1 MIKIIIKIM
10 IIIMIMIILIITII
24 IIMIMIIIII
34 MGMMSRPAHG
44 APAFTEHR
52 HSKSPE
58 FSPLINPYGYQI
70 LLVAFLVV

>member
-1 MIKIIIKIM
+1 M
-10 IIIMIMIILIITII
+10 IIIMIMIILIITI
-24 IIMIMIIIII
+24 IIIII

-58 FSPLINPYGYQI
+58 FSPLINSYGYQI

>member
-1 MIKIIIKIM
+1 M
-10 IIIMIMIILIITII
+10 IIIMIMIVLIITII
-24 IIMIMIIIII
+24 IIIIIIII
-34 MGMMSRPAHG
+34 MGMMSRLAHG

-52 HSKSPE
+52 HPKSPE

>member
-1 MIKIIIKIM
+1 M
-10 IIIMIMIILIITII
+10 IIIMIMIVLIITII
-24 IIMIMIIIII
+24 IIIIIIIII
-34 MGMMSRPAHG
+34 MGMMSRLAHG

-52 HSKSPE
+52 HPKSPE

>member
-1 MIKIIIKIM
+1 M
-10 IIIMIMIILIITII
+10 IIIMIMIVLIITII
-24 IIMIMIIIII
+24 IIIIIII

-52 HSKSPE
+52 HPKSPE

>member
-1 MIKIIIKIM
+1 
-10 IIIMIMIILIITII
+10 
-24 IIMIMIIIII
+24 

-58 FSPLINPYGYQI
+58 FSPLINSYGYQI

>member
-1 MIKIIIKIM
+1 M
-10 IIIMIMIILIITII
+10 IIIMIMIVLIITII
-24 IIMIMIIIII
+24 IIIIIIII

>member
-1 MIKIIIKIM
+1 M
-10 IIIMIMIILIITII
+10 IIIMIMIILIITI
-24 IIMIMIIIII
+24 IIIII

>member
-1 MIKIIIKIM
+1 M
-10 IIIMIMIILIITII
+10 IIIMIMIILIIT
-24 IIMIMIIIII
+24 IIIII

-52 HSKSPE
+52 HSKSPD

-70 LLVAFLVV
+70 LLVTFLVV

>member
-1 MIKIIIKIM
+1 M
-10 IIIMIMIILIITII
+10 IIIMIIIVLIITII
-24 IIMIMIIIII
+24 IIIIIII
-34 MGMMSRPAHG
+34 MGMMSRLAHG

-52 HSKSPE
+52 HPKSPE

>member
-1 MIKIIIKIM
+1 M
-10 IIIMIMIILIITII
+10 IIIMIMIILIIT
-24 IIMIMIIIII
+24 IIIII

>member
-1 MIKIIIKIM
+1 M
-10 IIIMIMIILIITII
+10 IIIMIMIVLIITII
-24 IIMIMIIIII
+24 IIIIIII
-34 MGMMSRPAHG
+34 MGMMSRLAHG

-52 HSKSPE
+52 HPKSPE

>member
-1 MIKIIIKIM
+1 M
-10 IIIMIMIILIITII
+10 IIIMIMIVLIITII
-24 IIMIMIIIII
+24 IIIIII

-52 HSKSPE
+52 HPKSPE